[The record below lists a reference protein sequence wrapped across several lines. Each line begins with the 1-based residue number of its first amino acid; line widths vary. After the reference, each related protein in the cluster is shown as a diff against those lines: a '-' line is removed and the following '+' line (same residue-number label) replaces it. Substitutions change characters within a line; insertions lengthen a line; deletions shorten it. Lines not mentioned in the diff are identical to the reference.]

1 MRSQRELASVVEQ
14 RRRERGLTQAELA
27 ERVGV
32 SRQWVNALEAA
43 EGNPTFTNL
52 LAVLASLDL
61 SLDIVEMTS
70 AQRPAIVHPDL
81 DELGNRHRLP
91 LSQPRNP

>member
-1 MRSQRELASVVEQ
+1 VVEQ
-14 RRRERGLTQAELA
+14 RRRERGSTQAELA

-81 DELGNRHRLP
+81 DGLVNRHRLP

>member
-1 MRSQRELASVVEQ
+1 VVEQ

-52 LAVLASLDL
+52 LAILAVASDNL
-61 SLDIVEMTS
+61 S
-70 AQRPAIVHPDL
+70 
-81 DELGNRHRLP
+81 
-91 LSQPRNP
+91 